1 MIADYHY
8 LNLISLLHH
17 HGEEVETRN
26 GRVKSII
33 HADPITFTE
42 TPLVTLRKT
51 AWNKAIREMEW
62 FMSGDPRCPD
72 ELLDWW
78 NGQLNSQQ
86 CYLDGYGEQFRHFSD
101 GPRVPFDQVAF
112 ILDGLR
118 NHPYSRRLIMTA
130 WNPADMAS
138 ITQTNCNE
146 RTPTT
151 CHSSFMQFFVREGS
165 LHLMTVQRSCDVLL
179 GLPHNWI
186 QTWALLLYFAN
197 WSNLRVGSLRWVF
210 GDLHLYQH
218 STHTDTVERL
228 LTQTVNLDRSVCL
241 CYNPSV
247 ENSGVPCFKGS
258 DFVMQGE
265 IPEPRVLTRPQLL

>member
-8 LNLISLLHH
+8 QNLIRLLHH

-33 HADPITFTE
+33 HADSIIFTE
-42 TPLVTLRKT
+42 TPLVTFRKT
-51 AWNKAIREMEW
+51 AWKKAIREMEW
-62 FMSGDPRCPD
+62 FMSGDPKCPD

-78 NGQLNSQQ
+78 DGQLNPYQE
-86 CYLDGYGEQFRHFSD
+86 YIDGYGDQFRSFSNTEL
-101 GPRVPFDQVAF
+101 FDQVAF

-118 NHPYSRRLIMTA
+118 NHPASRRLVMTT
-130 WNPADMAS
+130 WNPAEMAR
-138 ITQTNCNE
+138 ITETNQNKN
-146 RTPTT
+146 TPTC
-151 CHSSFMQFFVREGS
+151 CHSTLMQFFVREGA
-165 LHLMTVQRSCDVLL
+165 LHLMSVQRSCDVLL

-186 QTWALLLYFAN
+186 QTWALLLYFAH
-197 WSNLRVGSLRWVF
+197 WANLRVGSLRWVL

-218 STHTDTVERL
+218 PTHTDTAEHL
-228 LTQTVNLDRSVCL
+228 LKQTVNLDRSVNL

-258 DFVMQGE
+258 DFVMMGV
-265 IPEPRVLTRPQLL
+265 IPEPRVLTRPTLL